1 MATDKMATDKAH
13 GFQPR
18 ETHELATATEATR
31 PGMLLT
37 PPVDIFED
45 TAAITVLADMPGVES
60 AHLKIDLHDG
70 VLTITGHTT
79 ERGDSNQVPIA
90 REYAA
95 GTFQRSFT
103 LSEAIDQEQIRA
115 TLKHGVL
122 RLRLPKIERAK
133 PRQITIQTG

>member
-1 MATDKMATDKAH
+1 MATDKVQ
-13 GFQPR
+13 GFPTR
-18 ETHELATATEATR
+18 ETRDLATATEATR
-31 PGMLLT
+31 PGVLLT

-45 TAAITVLADMPGVES
+45 ANAITVLADMPGVES

-79 ERGDSNQVPIA
+79 DREGSNEVPVA
-90 REYAA
+90 REYPA

-103 LSEAIDQEQIRA
+103 LSEAIDQEQIQA

-122 RLRLPKIERAK
+122 RLRLPKVERAK

>member
-1 MATDKMATDKAH
+1 MVTDKTQALQTREARDVAT
-13 GFQPR
+13 
-18 ETHELATATEATR
+18 TTEATR
-31 PGMLLT
+31 PGVLLT

-45 TAAITVLADMPGVES
+45 TNAISVLADMPGVGPR
-60 AHLKIDLHDG
+60 HLKIDLHDG
-70 VLTITGHTT
+70 VLTITGHAVAR
-79 ERGDSNQVPIA
+79 EGSSEVPIVH
-90 REYAA
+90 EYPA

-122 RLRLPKIERAK
+122 RLRLPKVERAK

>member
-1 MATDKMATDKAH
+1 MATDKAQ
-13 GFQPR
+13 GFPTR
-18 ETHELATATEATR
+18 ETRDLATATEATR
-31 PGMLLT
+31 PGVLLT

-45 TAAITVLADMPGVES
+45 ANAITVLADMPGVES

-79 ERGDSNQVPIA
+79 DREGSSEVPVA
-90 REYAA
+90 REYPA

-115 TLKHGVL
+115 MLKHGVL
-122 RLRLPKIERAK
+122 RLRLPKVERAK